1 MKFFLIPL
9 FLSLVSL
16 PALAVTGSVNKN
28 STPKEKITVL
38 QSPSKASLQF
48 FQTLKSDN
56 FELMNMLLEQGAD
69 INCGNCIP
77 GLFDHIGD
85 KKSLSNGKTPLM
97 YAMENTASSG
107 STISK
112 SVRYLVENGA
122 KLDVQDKDGITA
134 IMYGAKRG
142 FNPHWSQA
150 YQVIYLLESGAN
162 TSIKDKDMN
171 NVLHYSFGAGY
182 SPITSG
188 AMSPYSGKGS
198 YEDVLKQVREITR
211 ISIEHGLN
219 VNQQNLLGE
228 TPLHY
233 AAAKCLTQGADFLIS
248 MGADPSIKTKKGDT
262 ALDYAIEKAT
272 KAIHTEICN
281 ETVRFLRTPN
291 KISAT
296 TPNKQEYIES
306 LNIPVGPEVM
316 ATPLTPPTSGNFP
329 SALVADFQGVIKS
342 SLQAQPVSAKGKIDA
357 SGHFEYGG
365 DNGVVMSGSFDAS
378 GPQLKGYGVT
388 RPPIVGGRQL
398 TYPNGENE
406 ASVVLLA
413 KFDGQILRG
422 SYMSKF
428 EKGTFS
434 LCLRGV
440 TSAECTVT
448 ADPLGALFKGLGNL
462 LNK

>member
-1 MKFFLIPL
+1 MKLLTL
-9 FLSLVSL
+9 FLSLISIPVF
-16 PALAVTGSVNKN
+16 AVNLDLNKN
-28 STPKEKITVL
+28 SKSFTPTTV
-38 QSPSKASLQF
+38 SKAPSKASLNF
-48 FQTLKSDN
+48 FQALKNDN
-56 FELMNMLLEQGAD
+56 FELMNLLVEQGAD

-77 GLFDHIGD
+77 GLFDNIGG
-85 KKSLSNGKTPLM
+85 KNSASNGKTALM
-97 YAMENTASSG
+97 YAMENATSTG

-112 SVRYLVENGA
+112 SVSYLVENGA
-122 KLDVQDKDGITA
+122 KIDLQDKDGITA

-150 YQVIYLLESGAN
+150 YQVIYLLKNGAN
-162 TSIKDKDMN
+162 ASIKDKDMN
-171 NVLHYSFGAGY
+171 NVLHYSYGTGY

-188 AMSPYSGKGS
+188 AMSPYGGNGS

-211 ISIEHGLN
+211 LSIKNGLN

-248 MGADPSIKTKKGDT
+248 MGADPSIRTKNGET
-262 ALDYAIEKAT
+262 ALDFAIEKAT
-272 KAIHTEICN
+272 KATHKEICN
-281 ETVRFLRTPN
+281 ETVRFLQAPN
-291 KISAT
+291 KISAIKL
-296 TPNKQEYIES
+296 KQQENIES
-306 LNIPVGPEVM
+306 LNLSTGQEVM
-316 ATPLTPPTSGNFP
+316 IQPSTENFP
-329 SALVADFQGVIKS
+329 SALVADYQGIIRS
-342 SLQAQPVSAKGKIDA
+342 SFQAQPVSGKGRIDE
-357 SGHFEYGG
+357 SGNFEYSG

-378 GPQLKGYGVT
+378 GPQLKGHGIT
-388 RPPIVGGRQL
+388 RLPNVGGRQL

-428 EKGTFS
+428 ENGTFS
-434 LCLRGV
+434 LCLHSV

-448 ADPLGALFKGLGNL
+448 ADPLGALFKGIGSL
-462 LNK
+462 LSK